1 MRKVT
6 VSYNTATEAK
16 QMVTSPGLLRMDAM
30 LPLGLPACMRTTLIS
45 IWSVK

>member
-16 QMVTSPGLLRMDAM
+16 QMVTIPGLLRMDADV
-30 LPLGLPACMRTTLIS
+30 AA
-45 IWSVK
+45 WSASLYENNLN